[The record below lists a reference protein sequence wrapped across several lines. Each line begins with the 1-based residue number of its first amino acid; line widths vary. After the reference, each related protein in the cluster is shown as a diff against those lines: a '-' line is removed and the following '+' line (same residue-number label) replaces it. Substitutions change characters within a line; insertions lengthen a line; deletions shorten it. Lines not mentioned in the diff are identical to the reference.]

1 MTDKTTS
8 YFRHVGI
15 ILVIRD
21 LWTRIQFEILKELTT
36 VESAADK
43 TAAEPAARERIRVL
57 AEAFC
62 NDMNKASTGELT
74 EWRTEFLS
82 SLSELEAA
90 AKKGSED
97 VTKQIQDGAKAA
109 EKAAAD
115 AKTVAEKAAADA
127 RAAAKSAEDAA
138 KPGALNLTIDG
149 DFDDQ
154 VAILVDGVE
163 VATSHGKTIAL
174 EHVWPGPRKLS
185 VRAKKGA
192 KQLEAAYM
200 VDVKPGLQNFQVV
213 LR

>member
-1 MTDKTTS
+1 MRSRAAGSAAVLSAALSTVVNS
-8 YFRHVGI
+8 FNI
-15 ILVIRD
+15 SNWILVNR
-21 LWTRIQFEILKELTT
+21 
-36 VESAADK
+36 
-43 TAAEPAARERIRVL
+43 
-57 AEAFC
+57 
-62 NDMNKASTGELT
+62 
-74 EWRTEFLS
+74 
-82 SLSELEAA
+82 
-90 AKKGSED
+90 
-97 VTKQIQDGAKAA
+97 QIQDGATPD

-185 VRAKKGA
+185 VRAKEGA